1 MSLSFHI
8 AQVNI
13 ARALAPMEDPVMA
26 GFVARLDDINSLA
39 ESSPGF
45 IWRLK
50 TDEGNATALRPYE
63 DDRILFNLSV
73 WETPARLK
81 QFVFRSMHAD
91 VMRQRKSWS
100 EHFGEAYYALWW
112 IEASHIPSMDEAK
125 ARLEYLRHRSET
137 GHAFSFAAP
146 FAHADSPAGSPADA
160 LASLSQSHG

>member
-13 ARALAPMEDPVMA
+13 ARALTPLEDPVMA
-26 GFVARLDDINSLA
+26 GFVARLDDINALA

-50 TDEGNATALRPYE
+50 TDEGNATALRPYD

-73 WETPARLK
+73 WESPAQLK

-91 VMRQRKSWS
+91 VMRQRKSWF
-100 EHFGEAYYALWW
+100 ERFGDAYYALWW
-112 IEASHIPSMDEAK
+112 IEAGHIPSIDEAK
-125 ARLEYLRHRSET
+125 ARLRHLQLHGET
-137 GHAFSFAAP
+137 GHAFSFAGP
-146 FAHADSPAGSPADA
+146 FANTDSPAHAPVT
-160 LASLSQSHG
+160 SLSQSHG